1 MPLILGRG
9 APPVTK
15 DDLISISSAHRL
27 LSSQKIQAPHS
38 TPQSEPTSLM
48 LETEN
53 AMLKKL
59 YREAMLEIA
68 TLRDAKN
75 RVQ

>member
-9 APPVTK
+9 TPPVTK

-27 LSSQKIQAPHS
+27 ISSQRIKAPYCV
-38 TPQSEPTSLM
+38 PMSEPNSAM

-59 YREAMLEIA
+59 YREAVLEIE
-68 TLRDAKN
+68 TLKAS
-75 RVQ
+75 RVRSP